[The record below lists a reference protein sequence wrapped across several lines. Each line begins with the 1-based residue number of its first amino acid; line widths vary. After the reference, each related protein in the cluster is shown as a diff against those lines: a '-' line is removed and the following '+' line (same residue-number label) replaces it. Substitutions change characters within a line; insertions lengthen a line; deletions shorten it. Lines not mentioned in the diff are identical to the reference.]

1 VEGSSAL
8 RGALGGEER
17 WLSVGAPQ
25 SARRAGAARR
35 WYAMSSAMMPKERRF
50 AKRPRP
56 TSSIIALVFWRG
68 CDGSARAVDQLEGV
82 LELLAKE

>member
-1 VEGSSAL
+1 
-8 RGALGGEER
+8 
-17 WLSVGAPQ
+17 
-25 SARRAGAARR
+25 
-35 WYAMSSAMMPKERRF
+35 MSSAMMPKERRF